1 MGLDGFGLLGH
12 SNGDLEQIPKVL
24 GLFGVNIRGVVGSKD
39 FGKVKCISLDNVE
52 PLVRGEVWTSR
63 REEDLSD
70 NIGGICCPIIKE
82 VETLLHFWLEP
93 CSKHY

>member
-39 FGKVKCISLDNVE
+39 FGKVKCISLDNVD
-52 PLVRGEVWTSR
+52 V
-63 REEDLSD
+63 
-70 NIGGICCPIIKE
+70 KQ
-82 VETLLHFWLEP
+82 LESHSWSP
-93 CSKHY
+93 Q